1 MKFIDFSA
9 SFFWKTILIAT
20 LLIFASCRK
29 NDDWNENKTFE
40 ARYSQ
45 DIEKIK
51 ASRIDPSPTKLDTT
65 TKLDFAAPVDRDTA
79 RYTNSNI
86 TVPEHYTSQ
95 QFANQNPPNPAFQN
109 PAEMFENNYNTTI
122 KLPFRK
128 IGEEFDTI
136 DVPNQDAYGVKVG
149 MSDKEYL
156 LVSRKLL
163 QKNVD
168 QINAQKTSDDIENSE
183 ALISEQRKLKRKAKM
198 IKIFGK
204 DSVVVEE
211 EAKSLESSNSGD
223 LGDKIVKTKAKSD
236 KSKAVKTTKKVDDKT
251 APNVVAKSNPQQVP
265 ASPPVNPAVAVAPT
279 MPNEI
284 PAGAAPGLA
293 PAQTSETE
301 VSPIPTPPLPANNP

>member
-9 SFFWKTILIAT
+9 SFFWKIILIAT
-20 LLIFASCRK
+20 LIIFASCRK
-29 NDDWNENKTFE
+29 NDDWDENKTFE

-51 ASRIDPSPTKLDTT
+51 ASRIDPSPTKLDTNT
-65 TKLDFAAPVDRDTA
+65 RLEFTAPVDRDTA
-79 RYTNSNI
+79 RYTNNNI

-109 PAEMFENNYNTTI
+109 PSEMFENNYNTTI

-156 LVSRKLL
+156 LVSRRLL
-163 QKNVD
+163 QKNID
-168 QINAQKTSDDIENSE
+168 QINAEKTSDDIENSE
-183 ALISEQRKLKRKAKM
+183 SLISEQRKLKRKAKM

-211 EAKSLESSNSGD
+211 DAKSLESSKSGD
-223 LGDKIVKTKAKSD
+223 LGDKIAKTKGKSD
-236 KSKAVKTTKKVDDKT
+236 KSKTVKTTAKVEDKT
-251 APNVVAKSNPQQVP
+251 TPNAVSKSNQQAP
-265 ASPPVNPAVAVAPT
+265 ASPPVNPAIAVAPT
-279 MPNEI
+279 IPSEI

-293 PAQTSETE
+293 PANPSETE
-301 VSPIPTPPLPANNP
+301 VSPIPTPPLPANNS